1 MPKEWPLYRF
11 GYQFTGAEALDEGP
25 TCRSSAPSVTAWDHA
40 MVARGSA
47 HPVGILWP
55 EMDTALVAAGVD
67 LPVQLPLS
75 ARGVLD
81 VRVAR
86 QVRDR

>member
-1 MPKEWPLYRF
+1 M
-11 GYQFTGAEALDEGP
+11 
-25 TCRSSAPSVTAWDHA
+25 S
-40 MVARGSA
+40 RGSA

-67 LPVQLPLS
+67 LPVPLPLS

>member
-1 MPKEWPLYRF
+1 MVGGSGGEVKVGRGALQGRPAIDPAHDLLCTVQRW
-11 GYQFTGAEALDEGP
+11 TGMS
-25 TCRSSAPSVTAWDHA
+25 C
-40 MVARGSA
+40 GSA

-67 LPVQLPLS
+67 LPVPLPLS

-86 QVRDR
+86 QVRDK